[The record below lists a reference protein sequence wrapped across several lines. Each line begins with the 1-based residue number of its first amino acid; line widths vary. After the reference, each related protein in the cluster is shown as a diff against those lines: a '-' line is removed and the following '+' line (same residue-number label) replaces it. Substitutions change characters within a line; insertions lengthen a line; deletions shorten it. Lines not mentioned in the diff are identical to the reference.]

1 MKTAV
6 FSTKGYDRESFE
18 SLNARFGHELT
29 FFKPN
34 LSKETAP
41 LAHGFAAVCAFVNDD
56 LNTEVLEDLAA
67 HGTKLIALR
76 CSGFNQVN
84 VTKAYE
90 LGMSVARVPSYSPQG
105 VAEHAVAMIM
115 ALNRRIHVAHNRVR
129 DGNFSLEGLIG
140 FEVAG
145 KTVGVVGT
153 GQIGRIFARIMKQ
166 GFGANVLA
174 YDVFQHPECLQMGV
188 KYVSLEEIYKQSDI
202 ISLHCPL
209 MNETYHLIHDHAVKL
224 MKKGVMLINT
234 SRGGLVDTKAVI
246 KGLKSEKIGALG
258 LDVYEEEAALFFE
271 DHSGHIIQDDVFAR
285 LLTFPNVMITSHQA
299 FLTRNALSNIAE
311 TTLQNISDYDKGA
324 IKAQNEV
331 KPSQSGV

>member
-6 FSTKGYDRESFE
+6 FSTKEYDRESFE
-18 SLNARFGHELT
+18 GVNARFGHELV

-34 LSKETAP
+34 LSPETAP
-41 LAHGFAAVCAFVNDD
+41 LAYGFPAVCAFVNDD
-56 LNTEVLEDLAA
+56 LNADVLESLAA
-67 HGTKLIALR
+67 NGTKVIALR

-84 VTKAYE
+84 ITKAHE
-90 LGMSVARVPSYSPQG
+90 LGMAVLRVPAYSPQG

-140 FEVAG
+140 FEIAG

-166 GFGANVLA
+166 GFGANVIA
-174 YDVFQHPECLQMGV
+174 YDVFPHPECAEMGV
-188 KYVSLEEIYKQSDI
+188 SYVTLDEIYKKSDI

-209 MNETYHLIHDHAVKL
+209 MTETYHLIHDRAISL

-246 KGLKSEKIGALG
+246 KGLKQEKIGALG

-299 FLTRNALSNIAE
+299 FLTKNALSNIAE
-311 TTLQNISDYDKGA
+311 TTLQNISDFESGSMKP
-324 IKAQNEV
+324 QNEV
-331 KPSQSGV
+331 KISQSGV

>member
-1 MKTAV
+1 MKMAI
-6 FSTKGYDRESFE
+6 FSTKGYDKESFE
-18 SLNARFGHELT
+18 LINQRFGHELT
-29 FFKPN
+29 FFTPN
-34 LSKETAP
+34 LSKETAL
-41 LAHGFAAVCAFVNDD
+41 LAHGFPVVCAFVNDD
-56 LNTEVLEDLAA
+56 LNAEVLEDLAD

-76 CSGFNQVN
+76 CSGFNQVQ
-84 VTKAYE
+84 VVKAHE
-90 LGMSVARVPSYSPQG
+90 LGMTVLRVPSYSPQG
-105 VAEHAVAMIM
+105 VAEHAVALIM
-115 ALNRRIHVAHNRVR
+115 ALNRKIHVAHNRVR

-153 GQIGRIFARIMKQ
+153 GQIGRIFARIMQQ
-166 GFGANVLA
+166 GFGANVIA
-174 YDVFQHPECLQMGV
+174 YDVFPHPECVQMGI
-188 KYVSLEEIYKQSDI
+188 KYVGLDEIYKQSDI

-209 MNETYHLIHDHAVKL
+209 MTETYHLIHDRAVSL

-246 KGLKSEKIGALG
+246 KGLKQEKIGAMG

-299 FLTRNALSNIAE
+299 FLTKNALANIAE
-311 TTLQNISDYDKGA
+311 TTLQNVQDYERGTIQAK
-324 IKAQNEV
+324 NEV
-331 KPSQSGV
+331 KPSQVA

>member
-1 MKTAV
+1 MKMAI
-6 FSTKGYDRESFE
+6 FSTKGYDKESFVMM
-18 SLNARFGHELT
+18 NQRFGHELT
-29 FFKPN
+29 FFTPN
-34 LSKETAP
+34 LSKETAL
-41 LAHGFAAVCAFVNDD
+41 LAHGFPVVCAFVNDD
-56 LNTEVLEDLAA
+56 LSAEVLEDLAN

-76 CSGFNQVN
+76 CSGFNQVQ
-84 VTKAYE
+84 VVKAHE
-90 LGMSVARVPSYSPQG
+90 LGMTVLRVPSYSPQG
-105 VAEHAVAMIM
+105 VAEHAVALIM
-115 ALNRRIHVAHNRVR
+115 ALNRKIHVAHNRVR

-153 GQIGRIFARIMKQ
+153 GQIGRIFARIMQQ
-166 GFGANVLA
+166 GFGANVIA
-174 YDVFQHPECLQMGV
+174 YDVFPHPECVQMGI
-188 KYVSLEEIYKQSDI
+188 KYVGLDEIYKQSDI

-209 MNETYHLIHDHAVKL
+209 MTETYHLIHDRAVSL

-246 KGLKSEKIGALG
+246 KGLKQEKIGAMG

-299 FLTRNALSNIAE
+299 FLTKNALANIAE
-311 TTLQNISDYDKGA
+311 TTLQNVHDYERGTIQAK
-324 IKAQNEV
+324 NEV
-331 KPSQSGV
+331 KPSQVA

>member
-1 MKTAV
+1 MRTAV
-6 FSTKGYDRESFE
+6 FSTKGYDRESFDQV
-18 SLNARFGHELT
+18 NGGFGHELV

-41 LAHGFAAVCAFVNDD
+41 LAHGFPAVCAFVNDD
-56 LNTEVLEDLAA
+56 LNTEVLEDLAK

-84 VTKAYE
+84 VVKAHE
-90 LGMSVARVPSYSPQG
+90 LGVSVARVPAYSPQG

-115 ALNRRIHVAHNRVR
+115 ALNRKIHVAHNRVR

-166 GFGANVLA
+166 GFGADVIA
-174 YDVFQHPECLQMGV
+174 YDVFQHPECAQMGI
-188 KYVSLEEIYKQSDI
+188 KYVGLDEIYKQSDI

-209 MNETYHLIHDHAVKL
+209 MTETYHLIHDRAVSL

-299 FLTRNALSNIAE
+299 FLTKNALANIAE
-311 TTLQNISDYDKGA
+311 TTLQNITDYEKGSL
-324 IKAQNEV
+324 KPQNEV
-331 KPSQSGV
+331 KLSQV

>member
-1 MKTAV
+1 MRTAV
-6 FSTKGYDRESFE
+6 FNTKGYDRESFD
-18 SLNARFGHELT
+18 SVNGAFGHDLV
-29 FFKPN
+29 FFKPH
-34 LSKETAP
+34 LSKETVP
-41 LAHGFAAVCAFVNDD
+41 LAHGFPAVCAFVNDD
-56 LNTEVLEDLAA
+56 LSAEVLQDLADN
-67 HGTKLIALR
+67 GTKLIALR

-84 VTKAYE
+84 IVKAHE
-90 LGMSVARVPSYSPQG
+90 LGMTVLRVPAYSPQG

-115 ALNRRIHVAHNRVR
+115 ALNRKIHVAHNRVR

-166 GFGANVLA
+166 GFGANVIA
-174 YDVFQHPECLQMGV
+174 YDVFQHPECAQMGI
-188 KYVSLEEIYKQSDI
+188 KYVGLDEIYKQSDI

-209 MNETYHLIHDHAVKL
+209 MTETYHLIHDRAVSL

-246 KGLKSEKIGALG
+246 KGLKQEKIGAMG

-299 FLTRNALSNIAE
+299 FLTRNALANIAE
-311 TTLQNISDYDKGA
+311 TTLQNITDYEKGSV
-324 IKAQNEV
+324 KQHNEV
-331 KPSQSGV
+331 KLSQV

>member
-6 FSTKGYDRESFE
+6 FSTKEYDRVSFE
-18 SLNARFGHELT
+18 AVNPRFNHELT

-34 LSKETAP
+34 LSIETVP
-41 LAHGFAAVCAFVNDD
+41 LAHGFPVVCAFVNDD
-56 LNTEVLEDLAA
+56 LNAEVLESLAA
-67 HGTKLIALR
+67 HGTRLIVLR
-76 CSGFNQVN
+76 CSGFNQVQ
-84 VTKAYE
+84 VPRAYQ
-90 LGMSVARVPSYSPQG
+90 LGMTVLRVPSYSPQG
-105 VAEHAVAMIM
+105 VAAFAVALIM
-115 ALNRRIHVAHNRVR
+115 ALNRKIHVAHNRVR
-129 DGNFSLEGLIG
+129 DGNFSLEGLMG
-140 FEVAG
+140 FEIAG

-166 GFGANVLA
+166 GFGAEVIA
-174 YDVFQHPECLQMGV
+174 YDVFPHPECIQAGV
-188 KYVSLEEIYKQSDI
+188 QYVSLEEIYRRSDI

-246 KGLKSEKIGALG
+246 KGLKQEKIGAMG

-271 DHSGHIIQDDVFAR
+271 DHSGRIIQDDVFAR

-299 FLTRNALSNIAE
+299 FLTKNALANIAE
-311 TTLQNISDYDKGA
+311 TTLQNITDFENKT
-324 IKAQNEV
+324 IKPQNEV
-331 KPSQSGV
+331 KPTQPGV

>member
-1 MKTAV
+1 MKTAI
-6 FSTKGYDRESFE
+6 FSTKEYDRESFE
-18 SLNARFGHELT
+18 GVNEHFEHELK
-29 FFKPN
+29 FFKPH
-34 LSKETAP
+34 LSKETML
-41 LAHGFAAVCAFVNDD
+41 LAHGFPAVCAFVNDSLD
-56 LNTEVLEDLAA
+56 ADVLEDLAA

-76 CSGFNQVN
+76 CSGFNQVQIA
-84 VTKAYE
+84 KAHE
-90 LGMSVARVPSYSPQG
+90 LGMTILRVPSYSPQG
-105 VAEHAVAMIM
+105 VAEHAVALIM
-115 ALNRRIHVAHNRVR
+115 ALNRKIHVAHNRVR

-140 FEVAG
+140 FEIAG

-166 GFGANVLA
+166 GFGANVIA
-174 YDVFQHPECLQMGV
+174 YDVFQHAECAQMGV
-188 KYVSLEEIYKQSDI
+188 KYVSLEELYRQSDI

-209 MNETYHLIHDHAVKL
+209 MTQTYHLIHDHAVQL

-246 KGLKSEKIGALG
+246 KGLKQEKIGYLG

-299 FLTRNALSNIAE
+299 FLTKNALANIAE
-311 TTLQNISDYDKGA
+311 TTLQNITDYEKG
-324 IKAQNEV
+324 KVLPQNEV
-331 KPSQSGV
+331 KLSQANA